1 MEEKIKK
8 ILATVKYPGFDK
20 DIMALGMVD
29 QVAGTDSKVVVS
41 MKPMTAA
48 GGTREKLTAA
58 ITAAFAKEGLQCEV
72 RYSDPHQQ
80 QAGGQAPPRREPSP
94 KREIPGVRH
103 IVPVASGKGGVGKST
118 VSVNLAVALAKAGHS
133 VGLLDLDAYGPS
145 IPTMLGLSGQHRIGS
160 DEKIVPMEKYGI
172 KVVSVG
178 LFLEKGMPLI
188 WRGPMVAKL
197 VKQLFYDVNWGELDI
212 LVLDLPPGTGD
223 VQLTMVQSV
232 PITGAVVVTTPQ
244 DVALADAA
252 KAVNMFNQTDTKVLG
267 LVENMSFF
275 VCPNCKH
282 ESDIFGRGG
291 GRKESERID
300 VPFLGEIP
308 LEAIITDTGD
318 SGEPIALAANGIA
331 DTFKDIARRVADE
344 LRQVS
349 PKMAGQSS

>member
-20 DIMALGMVD
+20 DIMTLGMVD
-29 QVAGTDSKVVVS
+29 QVAGDDGRVVVS

-48 GGTREKLTAA
+48 GETREKLTAA
-58 ITAAFAKEGLQCEV
+58 ITAAFAKEGLQSEV
-72 RYSDPHQQ
+72 QYSDPHQQ
-80 QAGGQAPPRREPSP
+80 QSGQAPPRREPSP
-94 KREIPGVRH
+94 KREIPGVSH
-103 IVPVASGKGGVGKST
+103 IIPVASGKGGVGKST

-145 IPTMLGLSGQHRIGS
+145 IPTMLGLSGQHQVGS
-160 DEKIVPMEKYGI
+160 DGKLVPMEKYGI

-244 DVALADAA
+244 DVALADAT
-252 KAVNMFNQTDTKVLG
+252 KAVNMFNQTETKVLG
-267 LVENMSFF
+267 LIENMSFF
-275 VCPNCKH
+275 ICPNCKQ
-282 ESDIFGRGG
+282 ESAVFGRGG
-291 GRKESERID
+291 GKKESERIG
-300 VPFLGEIP
+300 VPLLGEIP
-308 LEAIITDTGD
+308 LEAQITDTGD
-318 SGEPIALAANGIA
+318 RGEPIALAANGIA
-331 DTFKDIARRVADE
+331 DTFKEIAKLVADE
-344 LRQVS
+344 LQQVS
-349 PKMAGQSS
+349 PKMAGQAS